1 MAGMIKDY
9 KYSSFIIKNNW
20 SIKFS
25 EPLAMVNSLFI
36 TPSPMDRGSG
46 LETRPGIEYRK
57 QGNVAPNLPTPTR
70 TLAF

>member
-25 EPLAMVNSLFI
+25 EPLAMVNSLFV
-36 TPSPMDRGSG
+36 TPSPMDRVVGW
-46 LETRPGIEYRK
+46 RPGL
-57 QGNVAPNLPTPTR
+57 GLNTR
-70 TLAF
+70 NRGM